1 MATLESI
8 LQEAVTAISDGW
20 GEQEDKRCFEQLR
33 PFFEKAIANALGIA
47 VDHQPSAN
55 PGLVEAK
62 NAMEACFVD
71 TPLSGIAMGDRI
83 RIIQLLRSS
92 RESKDTVNK
101 QVEDLLAALQKV
113 SARNAKLERNVSVYE
128 QTLYVMLDSRV
139 KG

>member
-8 LQEAVTAISDGW
+8 IEEAVKAISDGW
-20 GEQEDKRCFEQLR
+20 GEEEDKRCFEQLR
-33 PFFEKAIANALGIA
+33 PFFEKAVDNALGITIN
-47 VDHQPSAN
+47 QPPAN